1 MYGLGGM
8 RERLGAWSVAETRAM
23 TRARQ
28 LNYARAAPASTP
40 SAPAASRNA
49 QNCVDRTNC
58 DRTNCDRMNCDRTNR
73 IVNRMRAAREASRA
87 ARILFTILFIL
98 SQFVLSQFVLSTQS
112 LLLRSSA
119 SG

>member
-1 MYGLGGM
+1 
-8 RERLGAWSVAETRAM
+8 
-23 TRARQ
+23 
-28 LNYARAAPASTP
+28 
-40 SAPAASRNA
+40 SRNA

-98 SQFVLSQFVLSTQS
+98 SQFVLSQFVLSQFVLSTQFWAFR
-112 LLLRSSA
+112 LAAGALGVDAGVARA
-119 SG
+119 